1 MSSSV
6 SQGRPN
12 SSLDSVVP
20 SGDNESD
27 PIRGQQHDRIQ
38 LPTQDTN
45 SNMASSSSANTEITV
60 TQRMIAATGGSL
72 LTSLLGATPFYS
84 HLRPAT
90 TKMAAGKSPQE
101 SSILT
106 PLE

>member
-6 SQGRPN
+6 SRGRPN

-20 SGDNESD
+20 SGDNETD

-38 LPTQDTN
+38 LPKQDTN

-84 HLRPAT
+84 NLRPSQLRWPRGKAL
-90 TKMAAGKSPQE
+90 KKAAC
-101 SSILT
+101 
-106 PLE
+106 